1 MRNAAITEATLQPFA
16 GLRNSLE
23 SSNPSAASTNCAI
36 CTCTDALHWR
46 AVEPL
51 SGLEALVA
59 LNLEECLGLVGGLDL
74 LSALPEL
81 SVVNACD
88 TQLDA
93 ASFVAEQHRVL
104 HFGLPQMMGT
114 WRQRLLA
121 GREGRGGVEVDLEK
135 ASNWTTPL
143 VLATSQS
150 FLKVV
155 EVLLEYR
162 ADAKKEKYNGFTP
175 LMVAAQQG
183 SVQVAKLLLAK
194 GADMAAKAGQTPLFL
209 ASRNGHDV
217 VDTSRHRR
225 RQEGGVAGLD
235 RTIGCASFGP
245 P

>member
-1 MRNAAITEATLQPFA
+1 M
-16 GLRNSLE
+16 
-23 SSNPSAASTNCAI
+23 
-36 CTCTDALHWR
+36 
-46 AVEPL
+46 EPL

-93 ASFVAEQHRVL
+93 ASFVTERHRVL
-104 HFGLPQMMGT
+104 HFGLPEMMGT

-135 ASNWTTPL
+135 ASNRTTPL

-150 FLKVV
+150 FLKVI

-175 LMVAAQQG
+175 LMVASQQG
-183 SVQVAKLLLAK
+183 SVQVAS
-194 GADMAAKAGQTPLFL
+194 ADKAAKAGQTPLFL

-217 VDTSRHRR
+217 VDASRHQR
-225 RQEGGVAGLD
+225 RQEGTAQSVARRLGHREITTLL
-235 RTIGCASFGP
+235 A
-245 P
+245 